1 MLRDRYKQDVVSSL
15 PFYRGFNIL
24 NITHIFCLQDIAHT
38 APYSGQEMI
47 SRFYL
52 HLVAEF
58 LQSISSVI
66 SRSVRKLF
74 DFFYPSLNWRPLRDK
89 LINTVDSGLLGCEAL
104 LSYEWFSTF
113 RSKVVFFLSLWL
125 ISPSITN
132 RHFVIFNVCRVSF

>member
-1 MLRDRYKQDVVSSL
+1 
-15 PFYRGFNIL
+15 
-24 NITHIFCLQDIAHT
+24 
-38 APYSGQEMI
+38 MI
-47 SRFYL
+47 SIFYL

-113 RSKVVFFLSLWL
+113 RSKVVIFF
-125 ISPSITN
+125 
-132 RHFVIFNVCRVSF
+132 IFMANQSKYY